1 MEAILG
7 MDSVPSEKFMPDSS
21 SSILKSTNVPCAA
34 LSILG
39 RALVAAS
46 AAAPSMPR
54 TAFTSEP

>member
-1 MEAILG
+1 